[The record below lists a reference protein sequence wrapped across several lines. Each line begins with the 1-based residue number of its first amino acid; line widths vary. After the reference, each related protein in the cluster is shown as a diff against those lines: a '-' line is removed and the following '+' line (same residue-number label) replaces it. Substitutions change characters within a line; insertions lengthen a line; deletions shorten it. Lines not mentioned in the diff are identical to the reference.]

1 MQDMQNNKKDV
12 NGFHWIRNPEQKG
25 EHLFTFDDKH
35 IFNLFRDYP
44 NALTKEEK
52 EQFDKL
58 NPFWADFFKH
68 RSE

>member
-1 MQDMQNNKKDV
+1 MQNKEKNV
-12 NGFHWIRNPEQKG
+12 TSFHWIRNPGQKG
-25 EHLFTFDDKH
+25 EILFTFDDIH

-44 NALTKEEK
+44 YALTKEEK

-58 NPFWADFFKH
+58 NPFWANFFKH